1 MSATEKCLERLTT
14 IIEQQ
19 QQLLAQ
25 LGETSQPKTS
35 PINPEFIMESLANSI
50 MASHSK
56 HGLQNMM
63 ICLNMKQINW
73 RIVLR

>member
-25 LGETSQPKTS
+25 LGQPQVK
-35 PINPEFIMESLANSI
+35 E
-50 MASHSK
+50 K
-56 HGLQNMM
+56 
-63 ICLNMKQINW
+63 KW
-73 RIVLR
+73 RNFPTKNFPN